1 MSEIIETLLTTS
13 NKKEILFS
21 KVEQQLQDESS
32 LVPQSQHNP
41 IAT

>member
-13 NKKEILFS
+13 NNKEILYS
-21 KVEQQLQDESS
+21 KVEQQLQGDES
-32 LVPQSQHNP
+32 LVPQSQHP